1 MPGLR
6 PARVC
11 AVTTPLRFEPEWRTT
26 LFAALLVP
34 ALAGLGVWQLARAE
48 EKAALRAAFEAQQAR
63 NPARLA
69 QLAGAP
75 AEELAYL
82 PVQLRGRFLQDR
94 YFLLDNRMQHGR
106 YGNEVVGVFELG
118 DGGLALVNR
127 GWVPADPARRSL
139 PQVPPVPGEV
149 TLRGQIYV
157 APGKPYLLQEQK
169 FASGWPRRVQALEM
183 DRLAAELGAEAGAGE
198 LFPYPVRIDAGEPG
212 ALSVAWKVVN
222 TGPAKHVGYAVQWF
236 AMSAVLAL
244 LYVLRGS
251 NLRQW
256 LGARRGGARS

>member
-1 MPGLR
+1 MHR
-6 PARVC
+6 ARVRV
-11 AVTTPLRFEPEWRTT
+11 VTTPFRFDPEWRTT

-34 ALAGLGVWQLARAE
+34 ALAGLGVWQLSRAE

-82 PVQLRGRFLQDR
+82 PVQLSGRFRQNR

-106 YGNEVVGVFELG
+106 YGNEVVGVFELD

-127 GWVPADPARRSL
+127 GWLPADPARRSL
-139 PQVPPVPGEV
+139 PQVPPVPGQV
-149 TLRGQIYV
+149 TIRGQIYV

-183 DRLAAELGAEAGAGE
+183 DKLAAELDGEPGAGGGE
-198 LFPYPVRIDAGEPG
+198 LFPYPVRMDAGEPG

-244 LYVLRGS
+244 LYVLRSS

-256 LGARRGGARS
+256 LGARRAEADS